1 MKSYTISLLLSLLFV
16 AINLP
21 AQDFKVIEE
30 TKDYILKVADS
41 GYYYAHGL
49 PPKDDFVLDTTK
61 IHKVNGVLKLPLDN
75 GKEVVFRDTYDT
87 NDYADFGYTYK
98 GFNKKANC
106 YLVLG
111 LHKIDFI
118 KYLLVYKTNGN
129 IDTCRM
135 NPVYSP
141 KVKNYGYFIIEEYPE
156 GGNIIFKNLKTQKT
170 VKIKINKEFPVDFRW
185 IDNKKFVFYTCHWND
200 PHKHIKLREYYLV
213 QIKQ

>member
-75 GKEVVFRDTYDT
+75 GKEVVFRDTVDSLNY
-87 NDYADFGYTYK
+87 NYAEYKFKGISKKLAFYLITQHSTY
-98 GFNKKANC
+98 
-106 YLVLG
+106 LG
-111 LHKIDFI
+111 TDLIVHVNTGKIDTMVSSQSKLIYSPSFIYYCNYLLSWQNPPGGIIIIKNIKTPKKEISISLPGYYFDEIKWNDDKSFVCLGIYWDYKPPI
-118 KYLLVYKTNGN
+118 KY
-129 IDTCRM
+129 
-135 NPVYSP
+135 
-141 KVKNYGYFIIEEYPE
+141 
-156 GGNIIFKNLKTQKT
+156 
-170 VKIKINKEFPVDFRW
+170 
-185 IDNKKFVFYTCHWND
+185 
-200 PHKHIKLREYYLV
+200 YLI